1 MRYDEFEAIQFK
13 FNELDRRLQL
23 ILLGWVV
30 SITAFIF
37 GVHMLTANAGLLA
50 VIR

>member
-1 MRYDEFEAIQFK
+1 MRYEEFEAIQCR

-30 SITAFIF
+30 SITAFMV
-37 GVHMLTANAGLLA
+37 GLHLLTANAALLS